1 MIRDDIEAARE
12 LVWEQFPNLDFS
24 YQERYIDP
32 DSNTDT
38 ASSSTSSTDEDEEE
52 EEEDEE
58 EEEHYKNK
66 RRNGGRRARSKPDLV
81 SLDIFNKQDT
91 LEPRTT
97 RDLTPLR
104 EKHVTVNDRATGPQR
119 HGRATGYVDIPE
131 DSPSMDD
138 SAV

>member
-1 MIRDDIEAARE
+1 M
-12 LVWEQFPNLDFS
+12 WERFPNLDFS

-52 EEEDEE
+52 EEEEEDEG

-66 RRNGGRRARSKPDLV
+66 RRKGGRRARSKPDLV
-81 SLDIFNKQDT
+81 SLDIFNKQDR

-97 RDLTPLR
+97 RDLTPIR
-104 EKHVTVNDRATGPQR
+104 EKQVTVSDLASGQQR
-119 HGRATGYVDIPE
+119 HGRDTGSVDIPE